1 MVLRRPV
8 SGWAPCPPVAEAGGP
23 RGAVRSCRA
32 TATGP
37 GESAKLGPDS
47 TRLNGPRGAPT
58 RRTDANLLPSD
69 TLSAPIPTLTPDQRE
84 NVQRLAATLD
94 REQTIWISGY
104 FAGLANA
111 GGAPVAVGADNG
123 GTASADGASA
133 GAPASE
139 AAAPAPATRT
149 LTVLFGTDT
158 GNAKE
163 LAGEL
168 ATAAKA
174 QGVEA
179 RVADMADYKPR
190 GLKDEQDLLVVTST
204 HGEGD
209 PPPNAVGF
217 FEFLAGRKAPKLDG
231 VRFGVL
237 SLGDSTYEHYC
248 SAGRQLD
255 ERLAELGA
263 ERLLDRVDCDVD
275 YEDDAAAWIA
285 DAARLVAP
293 EQAPAGA
300 SANGTAATAAGG
312 AASANGGAAGGAPAA
327 GADAAPA
334 YGKKR
339 PFAAS
344 VLDNVV
350 LTGRGSTKE
359 TRHVELSLEGSGLTY
374 EPGDA
379 LGVVPQND
387 PALVEA
393 LVDALGLSADAP
405 VTTKQGDLPLAEALT
420 RTFEITAAT
429 PRFLERWATLS
440 GSAELEALRT
450 GDAKARTAFFRGHH
464 VADFVRKYPVTGVDA
479 QDVVSALRPLQPRLY
494 SIASSLAAA
503 PDEAHLTVS
512 TVRYDLH
519 ETGRTGVASGHL
531 ARLIEDDASVPVYV
545 QQNEHFRLPDD
556 DDTPIIMVGAGTGVA
571 PYRAFMQERE
581 ARGASGRS
589 WLVFGERHFRSDFLY
604 QVEWQTLLKDGTLTR
619 LDPVFSRDA
628 RPAADGRKN
637 YVQDR
642 LRQKGADVWAWLE
655 EGARIYVCG
664 DADAMAPGVRAA
676 LTDVVA
682 EHGGLERGA
691 ADEYLNDLQRDHR
704 YLLDVY

>member
-1 MVLRRPV
+1 LR
-8 SGWAPCPPVAEAGGP
+8 
-23 RGAVRSCRA
+23 
-32 TATGP
+32 T
-37 GESAKLGPDS
+37 
-47 TRLNGPRGAPT
+47 
-58 RRTDANLLPSD
+58 
-69 TLSAPIPTLTPDQRE
+69 PIPTLTPDQRE
-84 NVQRLAATLD
+84 HVERLAATLD

-104 FAGLANA
+104 FAGLAN
-111 GGAPVAVGADNG
+111 GGAGP
-123 GTASADGASA
+123 
-133 GAPASE
+133 
-139 AAAPAPATRT
+139 AAAPAADGTAAAGAGENGAGAPTPAAPSAAPATRL
-149 LTVLFGTDT
+149 LTILFGTDT

-168 ATAAKA
+168 AEATKA
-174 QGVEA
+174 RGREA
-179 RVADMADYKPR
+179 RVVDMADYKPR
-190 GLKDEQDLLVVTST
+190 ALKDEQDLLVVTST

-217 FEFLAGRKAPKLDG
+217 FEFLAGRKAPKLEG
-231 VRFGVL
+231 VRYGVL

-248 SAGRQLD
+248 SAGRHLD
-255 ERLAELGA
+255 ERLAELGG
-263 ERLLDRVDCDVD
+263 ERLIDRVDCDVD

-285 DAARLVAP
+285 AAAARLAP
-293 EQAPAGA
+293 EDAPGAAGPDGAAAPADASGLDAGLGGVSGLDGRADLGGA
-300 SANGTAATAAGG
+300 ATQNGAATQGGATATAAG
-312 AASANGGAAGGAPAA
+312 
-327 GADAAPA
+327 PA
-334 YGKKR
+334 YGRKH
-339 PFAAS
+339 PFPAS

-379 LGVVPQND
+379 LGVVPLND
-387 PALVEA
+387 PELVEA
-393 LVDALGLSADAP
+393 LMDGLSLSADAL
-405 VTTKQGDLPLAEALT
+405 VTTKTGETTLADALT
-420 RTFEITAAT
+420 RNFEITAAT
-429 PRFLERWATLS
+429 PRFLEQWATLS

-450 GDAKARTAFFRGHH
+450 GEAKARTAFFREHH
-464 VADFVRKYPVTGVDA
+464 VLDFVRRFPVTGIDA
-479 QDVVSALRPLQPRLY
+479 QQLVAGLRPLQPRLY

-519 ETGRTGVASGHL
+519 EVGRTGVASGHL
-531 ARLIEDDASVPVYV
+531 ARLIEEDATVPVYV
-545 QQNEHFRLPDD
+545 RSNEHFRLPAD

-581 ARGASGRS
+581 ARGAAGRS
-589 WLVFGERHFRSDFLY
+589 WLVFGERNFRSDFLY
-604 QVEWQTLLKDGTLTR
+604 QVEWQALLKDGTLTR

-628 RPAADGRKN
+628 GLGRPKT

-642 LRQKGADVWAWLE
+642 LRQRGADVFAWLE

-664 DADAMAPGVRAA
+664 DADDMAPGVRAA
-676 LTDVVA
+676 LVDVVA
-682 EHGGLERGA
+682 EHGGLDREA